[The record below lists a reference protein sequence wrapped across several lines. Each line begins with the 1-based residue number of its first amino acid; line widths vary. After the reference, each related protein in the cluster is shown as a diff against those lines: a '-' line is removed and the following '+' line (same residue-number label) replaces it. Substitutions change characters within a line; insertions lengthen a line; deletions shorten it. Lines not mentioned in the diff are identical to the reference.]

1 MTSNPSPFRER
12 ALLGT
17 SIFTLLTALALSV
30 YSFGF
35 RAAGFDWTDALGA
48 AFAHVLPGAVA
59 ATFSVTIQPRIRA
72 QVAAARIGLHVV
84 AAMVTAISWLV
95 LMLFVTWLARP
106 EIVTDVIPSAG
117 PGTLLSGLIV
127 YAVVVLVSD
136 VIERRRRSAVRD
148 ATLARAQLAAFRA
161 KVEPHF
167 LYNTLET
174 ISALV
179 SKQPEMAQ
187 DAIIR
192 LGRMLRRVLDEPL
205 VTEADDL
212 LPLREE
218 MMLVR
223 DYLAIET
230 LRMGDRLSVEEYIG
244 EDCFTLAVPPFTLQT
259 LVENAV
265 IHGIAPRSGQ
275 STLSVTAAR
284 DGKQLVLVVA
294 DDGVGTCDERLENGG
309 IGLTLLKSRL
319 DAHFPGSASVDVAS
333 EPGHGT
339 SVMISFPALEVE

>member
-1 MTSNPSPFRER
+1 MTSNPTPFREQL
-12 ALLGT
+12 LLG
-17 SIFTLLTALALSV
+17 SSLFTLLTALVLSV

-59 ATFSVTIQPRIRA
+59 ATFAGTIQPRIRTHE
-72 QVAAARIGLHVV
+72 AAARIGLHVV
-84 AAMVTAISWLV
+84 AAMVTAVSWLV
-95 LMLFVTWLARP
+95 LMLFVTWVARP
-106 EIVTDVIPSAG
+106 EILADVIPAAG

-127 YAVVVLVSD
+127 YAVVVLVFD

-148 ATLARAQLAAFRA
+148 AALARAQLAALRA

-179 SKQPEMAQ
+179 SKRPEMAQ
-187 DAIIR
+187 DAIMR

-212 LPLREE
+212 MPLREE

-223 DYLAIET
+223 DYLAIEK
-230 LRMGDRLSVEEYIG
+230 LRMGDRLRVEEYISD
-244 EDCFTLAVPPFTLQT
+244 DCFTLAVPPFTLQT

-275 STLSVTAAR
+275 STLSITAAR

-294 DDGVGTCDERLENGG
+294 DDGVGTCDARLENGG
-309 IGLTLLKSRL
+309 MGLTLLKSRL
-319 DAHFPGSASVDVAS
+319 DAHFPGSATVDVAS

-339 SVMISFPALEVE
+339 SVRISIPAMEVE

>member
-1 MTSNPSPFRER
+1 MNRNPSPSRER
-12 ALLGT
+12 LLPRS
-17 SIFTLLTALALSV
+17 SIFALVTALALSL

-48 AFAHVLPGAVA
+48 ASAHVLPGAVA
-59 ATFSVTIQPRIRA
+59 ATFALSIQPRIH
-72 QVAAARIGLHVV
+72 ARKATARFGLHVV
-84 AAMVTAISWLV
+84 AAIITAVSWLA

-106 EIVTDVIPSAG
+106 GILTDVIPAAG

-127 YAVVVLVSD
+127 YAVVVLVYD
-136 VIERRRRSAVRD
+136 VIDRRQRSAVRD
-148 ATLARAQLAAFRA
+148 AALARAQLAALRA

-187 DAIIR
+187 DAIMR

-205 VTEADDL
+205 VTQADDL
-212 LPLREE
+212 LPLSEE

-223 DYLAIET
+223 DYLAIEM
-230 LRMGDRLSVEEYIG
+230 LRMGDRLRIEEYIS

-259 LVENAV
+259 LAENAV

-284 DGKQLVLVVA
+284 EGRQLVLVVA

-309 IGLTLLKSRL
+309 MGLTLLKSRL
-319 DAHFPGSASVDVAS
+319 DAHFPGLSSVDVAS
-333 EPGHGT
+333 EPGYGT
-339 SVMISFPALEVE
+339 SVRISIPAMEVE